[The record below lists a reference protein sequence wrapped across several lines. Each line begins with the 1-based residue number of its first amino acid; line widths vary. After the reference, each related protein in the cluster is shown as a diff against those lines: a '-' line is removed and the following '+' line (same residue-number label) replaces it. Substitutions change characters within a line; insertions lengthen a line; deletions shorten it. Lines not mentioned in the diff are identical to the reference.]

1 MRSPRLESIDLNLLL
16 ALHWLLEEQNV
27 TAAAAKVS
35 LSQPAMSRALSRL
48 RDILDDRLF
57 VQTGRRM
64 LATPYAESLRPALA
78 DAIER
83 LRTALRPRDEFEP
96 RSATGSFRIACNDYL
111 ALVLA
116 RAWQRTIR
124 ASAPGL
130 DIELSTLEPGTFQRL
145 MSGAV
150 DLVVMP
156 DVGIA
161 NLPKT
166 LDVEQFVRRPLL
178 DEDFACVGRH
188 GHPAANKRLT
198 VKQFAALDHVLVSP
212 SGQGLGVVDRLLK
225 ERGTERRIA
234 YRVQNFLAAQQILNF
249 TDCVAALPRRLV
261 EAASPKLA
269 NIRAPFDIPGFKV
282 ISAWHPLRTNDALHR
297 WTRERLSEAL
307 R

>member
-1 MRSPRLESIDLNLLL
+1 MRALRLESIDLNLLL

-27 TAAAAKVS
+27 TAAATKLS

-48 RDILDDRLF
+48 RDLLDDALF

-64 LATPYAESLRPALA
+64 LPTPYAESLRPALA

-83 LRTALRPRDEFEP
+83 LRTTLRPRDDFTP
-96 RSATGSFRIACNDYL
+96 VRATGSFRIACNDYL

-116 RAWQRTIR
+116 RAWQRSVRSI
-124 ASAPGL
+124 APGL
-130 DIELSTLEPGTFQRL
+130 DLEISTLDPGTFQRL

-161 NLPKT
+161 NLPRT

-178 DEDFACVGRH
+178 EEDFACVARR
-188 GHPAANKRLT
+188 GHPAAGKRLT
-198 VKQFAALDHVLVSP
+198 AKQFAALDHILVSP

-225 ERGTERRIA
+225 EHGAERRIV

-249 TDCVAALPRRLV
+249 TDCVAVLPRRLV
-261 EAASPKLA
+261 DASNPKPA
-269 NIRAPFDIPGFKV
+269 KIKAPFDIPGFKV

-297 WTRERLSEAL
+297 WAREQLAKAL
-307 R
+307 Q